1 MITVE
6 ISKGNNKYYH
16 IRDNYYCNTSLRN
29 EFCIDNGIMYTD
41 DGEAAIPKLFGK
53 NVQKYRKKAGL
64 TQEQLSIK
72 LQISQK
78 HMSIIETGTQFASA
92 PLIGKIAE
100 VLEVSPAMLFGGYEH
115 EVNYEQ
121 ANATA
126 LLLEQFIQTQMQVL
140 YSRLDKIEAKLNLLA
155 SSAEIN

>member
-1 MITVE
+1 MHT
-6 ISKGNNKYYH
+6 
-16 IRDNYYCNTSLRN
+16 
-29 EFCIDNGIMYTD
+29 DNG
-41 DGEAAIPKLFGK
+41 ESFIPKLFGK

-126 LLLEQFIQTQMQVL
+126 LLLEQFIQSQMRVL

-155 SSAEIN
+155 SDSEIN

>member
-1 MITVE
+1 MHT
-6 ISKGNNKYYH
+6 
-16 IRDNYYCNTSLRN
+16 
-29 EFCIDNGIMYTD
+29 DNG
-41 DGEAAIPKLFGK
+41 ESFIPKLFGE

-126 LLLEQFIQTQMQVL
+126 LLLEQFIQSQMRVL

-155 SSAEIN
+155 SDAEIN

>member
-1 MITVE
+1 
-6 ISKGNNKYYH
+6 
-16 IRDNYYCNTSLRN
+16 
-29 EFCIDNGIMYTD
+29 MYTD
-41 DGEAAIPKLFGK
+41 DGESAIPKLFGK

-155 SSAEIN
+155 PGAEIN

>member
-1 MITVE
+1 M
-6 ISKGNNKYYH
+6 
-16 IRDNYYCNTSLRN
+16 DNYYRNTSLRN
-29 EFCIDNGIMYTD
+29 EFFIDNGIMHTD
-41 DGEAAIPKLFGK
+41 NGESFIPKLFGK

-126 LLLEQFIQTQMQVL
+126 LLLEQFIQSQMRVL
-140 YSRLDKIEAKLNLLA
+140 YSRLDKIEAKLNLLTPD
-155 SSAEIN
+155 SEIN

>member
-1 MITVE
+1 MHT
-6 ISKGNNKYYH
+6 
-16 IRDNYYCNTSLRN
+16 
-29 EFCIDNGIMYTD
+29 DNG
-41 DGEAAIPKLFGK
+41 ESFIPKLFGK

-126 LLLEQFIQTQMQVL
+126 LLLEQFIQSQMRVL
-140 YSRLDKIEAKLNLLA
+140 YSRLDKIEAKLNLLTPD
-155 SSAEIN
+155 SEIN

>member
-1 MITVE
+1 
-6 ISKGNNKYYH
+6 
-16 IRDNYYCNTSLRN
+16 
-29 EFCIDNGIMYTD
+29 MYTD
-41 DGEAAIPKLFGK
+41 DGDSAIPKLFGK
-53 NVQKYRKKAGL
+53 NVQKYRKKVGL

-100 VLEVSPAMLFGGYEH
+100 ALNVSPAMLFGDYEH

-140 YSRLDKIEAKLNLLA
+140 YSRLDRIEAKLNLHA
-155 SSAEIN
+155 SKTEID

>member
-1 MITVE
+1 
-6 ISKGNNKYYH
+6 
-16 IRDNYYCNTSLRN
+16 
-29 EFCIDNGIMYTD
+29 
-41 DGEAAIPKLFGK
+41 K

-78 HMSIIETGTQFASA
+78 HLSIIETGTQFASA

-100 VLEVSPAMLFGGYEH
+100 ELNVSPAMLFGGYEH

-121 ANATA
+121 VNATA
-126 LLLEQFIQTQMQVL
+126 VLLEQFIQSQMQVL
-140 YSRLDKIEAKLNLLA
+140 HSRLDRIEAKLDPHA
-155 SSAEIN
+155 SKTEIY